1 MIFTA
6 IGSCFKI
13 YDLQDLKNAIRD
25 ENEFLPDG
33 LNVLCFVLDKYKVV
47 VTTNTLCL
55 SGEHESEDFPEPTF
69 KERQFIEDVSF
80 NHLQLVTF
88 ETDDEPFQ

>member
-6 IGSCFKI
+6 MGSCFKCF
-13 YDLQDLKNAIRD
+13 DLQDLKNAIRD
-25 ENEFLPDG
+25 ENAFSDTDVR
-33 LNVLCFVLDKYKVV
+33 VLCFMLDNYKVV

-55 SGEHESEDFPEPTF
+55 TGEHTSDDFEPTF
-69 KERQFIEDVSF
+69 EEEKKIQDVSCY
-80 NHLQLVTF
+80 NLKLITF